1 MLQMC
6 CLALQVHGMVCGV
19 VLYRSEVCDAMLC
32 YVMLCYVMLCY
43 VMLCYAVLCY
53 VTSCYT
59 CHHILFYDMIFRV
72 TLPCACNDV

>member
-43 VMLCYAVLCY
+43 VMLCYVM
-53 VTSCYT
+53 
-59 CHHILFYDMIFRV
+59 LFSAMSRHVIHVIIFYFM
-72 TLPCACNDV
+72 T